1 MTVEGPHITRTDMVA
16 ALQLVRDMAAQEL
29 PAAHWA
35 DVDAAVN
42 TIADAL
48 ARDYPEELSDTP

>member
-1 MTVEGPHITRTDMVA
+1 MVA